1 MKKDEIAETLCS
13 SILLKNVER
22 EKVNVIADICTVKYL
37 KSGDTI
43 FSRGEHS
50 TSFYFVASGEV
61 GLIVTQPSGAETIVG
76 RILPGCHFGETA
88 LLLGKSHGL
97 TSRTVGDTVLICMA
111 PRYFHSILL
120 KDNTIYQQLSLSLA
134 ERLLISFEGQKDN
147 AERIIET
154 GMSGRKLENFL
165 YMPETDLNSIDE
177 SSPTSRKNA
186 RIAGQF
192 SANMDPVLLTGK
204 TGAGKKFFA
213 RQIHQRGSLADG
225 PFIEIDLRDMND
237 ETGPER
243 LFGKPSDRV
252 SYGAPYRSGVFEQF
266 AHGTIVLLYIDC
278 LSVSLQQ
285 KLYEFLKQKNFKRE
299 GCEQKIL
306 LDVKLI
312 FVTNLELEVL
322 QKQENIHPDFIALLQ
337 KQHYRVPAL
346 YEHKRDIP
354 WLVEGFV
361 KRYCREYGKGICQI
375 PSDTMSLLMNYDW
388 PGNLVEL
395 DTVIQRAVM
404 LSQNNT
410 ISVDQ
415 IVLGLP
421 KSEGRWVFN
430 LLRIPAVK
438 KFLNSEVFPLVP
450 RFVVGL
456 VLLFTLWALL
466 FGSGDAERNIGS
478 TISWAIGWPLLYFSF
493 FFLARTW
500 CSVCTLAVPGRVV
513 QAIIKPKRS
522 TPHFIEK
529 YSGWIMAS
537 LCILVLWIELVWN
550 AYSNPLL
557 TAGIILAVSAG
568 SFVFSIFFKRRVWCR
583 YICPLGAINAIFA
596 MPSLLEIRA
605 NKHFCLNRC
614 REHVC
619 YRGVESQEG
628 CPMFRHPFLVD
639 NNRDCIMCT
648 ECIKNCSHNT
658 IQLNVRLTPE
668 ELWSLNTPRRADTF
682 LVVALGA
689 IFFPFAL
696 HDKYGSFV
704 ADAMK
709 DLGGIF
715 AVLPHYIPETV
726 LFFSLII
733 LFQIG
738 YLLMVRI
745 VSYYAQIDRA
755 RLSPMLAYGFIPLI
769 LGCYLAEYFGIFMED
784 AWRILPNFLELFG
797 VHVNYIPKRLLS
809 QDATE
814 VLQAFTVGGG
824 MLAAF
829 YAIFRIMA
837 RFKGRDAFSSET
849 LVLPYSFMV
858 FLGGLSLYLV

>member
-1 MKKDEIAETLCS
+1 MKKDEIVEKLCS
-13 SILLKNVER
+13 SILLKNLEF
-22 EKVNVIADICTVKYL
+22 EKVNAIAEICTVKYL
-37 KSGDTI
+37 KSGETVFRRD
-43 FSRGEHS
+43 EHS
-50 TSFYFVASGEV
+50 THFYIVGSGEV

-76 RILPGCHFGETA
+76 RILPGGHFGETS
-88 LLLGKSHGL
+88 LLLGKTHAL
-97 TSRTVGDTVLICMA
+97 TSRVVGDTVLICMA
-111 PRYFHSILL
+111 HHHFYSILL
-120 KDNTIYQQLSLSLA
+120 KDNDIYQQLSLSLA
-134 ERLLISFEGQKDN
+134 ERLRISFEDQKDN
-147 AERIIET
+147 AEKTIET
-154 GMSGRKLENFL
+154 GMSGRKMENFL
-165 YMPETDLNSIDE
+165 YMPEADLGRAGG
-177 SSPTSRKNA
+177 TSATARKNV

-192 SANMDPVLLTGK
+192 AANMEPVLLTGK
-204 TGAGKKFFA
+204 TGTGKKFLSK
-213 RQIHQRGSLADG
+213 QIHQRGSLADG
-225 PFIEIDLRDMND
+225 PYIEIDLRDMND

-243 LFGKPSDRV
+243 LFGKPLGR
-252 SYGAPYRSGVFEQF
+252 SYDSAHRSGVFEQF
-266 AHGTIVLLYIDC
+266 AHGTIVLLHIDC
-278 LSVSLQQ
+278 LSTSLQQ
-285 KLYEFLKQKNFKRE
+285 KIYEFLKQKSFIRE
-299 GCEQKIL
+299 GSEQEIPL
-306 LDVKLI
+306 EVKLI
-312 FVTNLELEVL
+312 FVTNLELEEL
-322 QKQENIHPDFIALLQ
+322 QRQENVCPDLFAFLQ

-361 KRYCREYGKGICQI
+361 KRYCREYGKGNCQI
-375 PSDTMSLLMNYDW
+375 PSDTMGLLMNYDW

-404 LSQNNT
+404 LSRNNT

-438 KFLNSEVFPLVP
+438 KFLSSAVFPLVP

-456 VLLFTLWALL
+456 VLLFTLLALFL
-466 FGSGDAERNIGS
+466 GPEDAERNIGS

-500 CSVCTLAVPGRVV
+500 CSVCTLAVPGRIA
-513 QAIIKPKRS
+513 QAILKPKRS
-522 TPHFIEK
+522 TPHLIEK

-550 AYSNPLL
+550 AYSNPWL

-568 SFVFSIFFKRRVWCR
+568 SFIFSLFFKRRVWCR

-658 IQLNVRLTPE
+658 ILLNVRLTPE

-696 HDKYGSFV
+696 HEKYGSFV
-704 ADAMK
+704 ANVMEE
-709 DLGGIF
+709 LGGIF
-715 AVLPHYIPETV
+715 AALPHYVPETV

-745 VSYYAQIDRA
+745 VSHNAQIDRA

-784 AWRILPNFLELFG
+784 SWRIWPNFLELFG
-797 VHVNYIPKRLLS
+797 VHVNYIPHRLLS

-814 VLQAFTVGGG
+814 VLQTFTVGGG

-837 RFKGRDAFSSET
+837 RFKGRDAFSTET